1 MKKKRMG
8 VLAASLALTGAMAGP
23 YNVFAAASPNNF
35 GIVYA
40 NGAPLSDQN
49 VTIDAT
55 KVNNLATIIENKS
68 EIKNIQ
74 GTWHEGYIK
83 SSEFDVC
90 RQFRYLDVTQS
101 GIPSGNGHGFTIKS
115 GEYEVTVQLER
126 VNVEGLDPS
135 GLKTTIGFV
144 PSETAADAPK
154 GISAFYG
161 GWVPYSDSSCT
172 TPESGYTKLSHTA
185 GDGLGTGK
193 IFAETYM
200 KLKKNGQAF
209 SSNELYLGIIDIDA
223 SQSYMIRNT
232 SDEFTKDRL
241 FATSTNALQPWFGD
255 EQNVHNM
262 YVGSV
267 SGYPSYIYSEGHFN
281 VSMNTKVYAK
291 ISEATQK
298 STNGLDFVFGFAN
311 AAGSEIEFYL
321 TKYKVTY
328 ETTEGGKVSGGTLET
343 VIAGNK
349 PAGAV
354 TPQAD
359 TGYVFDGWTTD
370 QDVTLGDGTVIK
382 KDGVITIEQVK
393 TIVVNDNYN
402 FIAHFSPKQDQSKSY
417 VVEYVADEGGSIDG
431 TTREDVDEGKNPS
444 GSSAKADEGYEF
456 DGWTTDQDV
465 TLDDGTTVIKKG
477 EVITDEQIK
486 HVVVDKN
493 MQFTAHFKKKAGS
506 PDTGAFSG
514 DIGAVT
520 IATAS
525 TLGLLLVAVAIKVL
539 PQITRRRVKFD

>member
-1 MKKKRMG
+1 MKKKRIG
-8 VLAASLALTGAMAGP
+8 VLAASLALTGAMASP
-23 YNVFAAASPNNF
+23 YNVFAAADPNNF

-40 NGAPLSDQN
+40 YGAPLSENN
-49 VTIDAT
+49 VTIDKT
-55 KVNNLATIIENKS
+55 IVNNLATIVENKS
-68 EIKNIQ
+68 EIKNIK
-74 GTWHEGYIK
+74 GSWKEGYIK
-83 SSEFDVC
+83 SNEFDVC

-126 VNVEGLDPS
+126 VNVEGFNPS
-135 GLKTTIGFV
+135 DLTTTIGFV
-144 PSETAADAPK
+144 PSETAAGAPK

-161 GWVPYSDSSCT
+161 GWLPYSDSDCT
-172 TPESGYTKLSHTA
+172 TPKSGYTKLSYE
-185 GDGLGTGK
+185 DGNGK

-232 SDEFTKDRL
+232 GDEFTKSRL
-241 FATSTNALQPWFGD
+241 FATSANVLQPWFGD

-262 YVGSV
+262 YVGSA
-267 SGYPSYIYSEGHFN
+267 SGYPSYIYSQGAFN
-281 VSMNTKVYAK
+281 VPMTTKLYAK

-328 ETTEGGKVSGGTLET
+328 EATKGGQVSGGTLET

-370 QDVTLGDGTVIK
+370 QDVTLGNGTVIK
-382 KDGVITIEQVK
+382 KGGVITIEQVK

-402 FIAHFSPKQDQSKSY
+402 FVAHFSPKPDQSKSY
-417 VVEYVADEGGSIDG
+417 IVEYVAEEGGSIDG
-431 TTREDVDEGKNPS
+431 TTKEDVDEGKNPS
-444 GSSAKADEGYEF
+444 GSSAKADEDYEF

-465 TLDDGTTVIKKG
+465 TLDDGRTVIKKG

-493 MQFTAHFKKKAGS
+493 MKFIAHFKKKDTPNTPS
-506 PDTGAFSG
+506 TGAMTG
-514 DIGAVT
+514 GTDAAT

-525 TLGLLLVAVAIKVL
+525 VFGIVLIALAIRALPRLAHKKVN
-539 PQITRRRVKFD
+539 FD